1 MCIRDSIKKVINDAG
16 NTYLKA
22 VVDMKTFQ
30 KYFTYR
36 LDEKL
41 FSRLDLLNITF
52 KSQIDVVQKRQ
63 AKVKREQYYQYMNES
78 AETNVRNE
86 ADDFEATMNRELQ
99 NIQGTRPSVRYCS
112 ADGRYN
118 TCRNRGRINFN
129 IGFGW

>member
-1 MCIRDSIKKVINDAG
+1 
-16 NTYLKA
+16 
-22 VVDMKTFQ
+22 
-30 KYFTYR
+30 

-78 AETNVRNE
+78 AEANVRRE
-86 ADDFEATMNRELQ
+86 ADDFEATMKRELQ

-118 TCRNRGRINFN
+118 TCRNRGRINLNLGFGNRRNRGNIN
-129 IGFGW
+129 IGTGW